1 MTDIGIPDI
10 LEEASNLI
18 RQVGWSKSEYVERE
32 SLEQNRE
39 RVGVARH
46 YREGPEV
53 IAYSLPAA
61 IRFTFQ
67 QPAFLVEEEMRD
79 TALAV
84 AHAVAYKKFGDNINV
99 SLNLNTKAQ
108 GTMKYAGVAEFRNLL
123 ETQEAS
129 SWIETF
135 TYPLEDF
142 ERILQSIVTKE
153 LMNANQIS
161 QDEHDVFEILSVAR
175 EKARRSSF
183 DTRLKWYSHL
193 PRAGQ

>member
-46 YREGPEV
+46 YREGAEV

-67 QPAFLVEEEMRD
+67 QPVFLVEEEMRD

-84 AHAVAYKKFGDNINV
+84 AHAVAYEKFGDNINV
-99 SLNLNTKAQ
+99 SLNLNTKAE
-108 GTMKYAGVAEFRNLL
+108 GLMKYAGMAEFRKLL

-135 TYPLEDF
+135 TYPLDDF
-142 ERILQSIVTKE
+142 ERILRSGVAKE
-153 LMNANQIS
+153 LMKANRIS

-183 DTRLKWYSHL
+183 DARLKWYSHL